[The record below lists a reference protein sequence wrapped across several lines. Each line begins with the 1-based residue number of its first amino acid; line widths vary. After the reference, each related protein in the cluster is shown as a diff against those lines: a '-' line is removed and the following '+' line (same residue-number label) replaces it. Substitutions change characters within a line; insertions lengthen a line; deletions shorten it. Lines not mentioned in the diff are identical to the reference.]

1 MIEPAEQTGQLPET
15 LPEHK
20 VGTAFTFFGLICIGT
35 LALLRAMVE
44 HDPFPMWGADPFVF
58 APPAVGL
65 SPVMA
70 IVLNLG
76 VVLAGCFTLIGIM
89 LRRGSIGLAL
99 PVLLAIG
106 AATIAYHALQS
117 IETVLDGSN
126 LLAIVTVL
134 FVASL
139 AHTIPSAQQILGAIS
154 ISFAIVLVL
163 MGAYE
168 MFVLHP
174 NMLAEYHATR
184 DFFLAA
190 RGWSPDSVQALG
202 YERRLNQAEP
212 IAWFGLTNVFASFAG
227 ASSAGLFMLGWSLKR
242 AGQPI
247 KHWGWA
253 ILGGAVALLGLL
265 MTGAKGGL
273 GALALAIVISV
284 IAMLLT
290 KRRLDGRIIIAGCVV
305 VLLGVLCRGLLG
317 ERLSELSMLF
327 RAQYAQGSVA
337 MFLDHPVVG
346 VGPGAFQEHYM
357 VLKPD
362 LSPEDVSSAHSV
374 VFDLLATLGFGGLAL
389 IGLFVGVLRRIRPTL
404 GADPDV
410 SKLDQRRNLQIIALC
425 IAIISIVSIRIGSPA
440 MDVNLLLVQAL
451 ASLAWGRCA
460 IGLYMLMDH
469 AVARRW
475 ALFACA
481 AVLSIHAMIELT
493 PTWIVSG
500 LLWALMIGQAATTS
514 GSNAQP
520 RKIERLIPVGL
531 VVTLL
536 GVGSVIGSRLPT
548 LIEWELKLS
557 AATAIATDFQDQRA
571 IADPLAIA
579 DLEFDARGLA
589 IDELLLAANA
599 RPTHTKT
606 WIAATQQMLW
616 QGSALL
622 ASGHSVQAGRRWQDA
637 ANAMEAGAD
646 ASTGAGGY
654 QWLGKIYASRAE
666 TFPTAP
672 DRTMWLREAQEAWEA
687 AFLRSP
693 HDPFRAINLMENA
706 IELGDQAAAYLWAQ
720 VVINLNDQRRLDP
733 LSQLGERPIM
743 RARTIVA
750 RGVPSE
756 P

>member
-1 MIEPAEQTGQLPET
+1 MIEPAGQTRIQV
-15 LPEHK
+15 EHRA
-20 VGTAFTFFGLICIGT
+20 GTGIALFGLMCMGT

-70 IVLNLG
+70 IALNLG
-76 VVLAGCFTLIGIM
+76 VVLASCFTLIGIM
-89 LRRGSIGLAL
+89 LRRRSIGLTL

-106 AATIAYHALQS
+106 AAAIAYHALQS

-139 AHTIPSAQQILGAIS
+139 AHTIPSTQRILGAIT

-184 DFFLAA
+184 DSFLEA

-227 ASSAGLFMLGWSLKR
+227 ASCAGLFMLGWALKR
-242 AGQPI
+242 AEQPI
-247 KHWGWA
+247 MLWGWA
-253 ILGGAVALLGLL
+253 IFGGVLALLGLL

-273 GALALAIVISV
+273 GALALGLVISV
-284 IAMLLT
+284 IAVLFI
-290 KRRLDGRIIIAGCVV
+290 KRKLDGRAIIAACSF
-305 VLLGVLCRGLLG
+305 VLLAVFCRGLLG
-317 ERLSELSMLF
+317 ERLGELSLLF
-327 RAQYAQGSVA
+327 RAQYAQGSVT
-337 MFLDHPVVG
+337 MFLEHPFVG
-346 VGPGAFQEHYM
+346 VGPGAFQDHYM

-374 VFDLLATLGFGGLAL
+374 VFDLLATLGLGGLAL
-389 IGLFVGVLRRIRPTL
+389 IGLFVGLLTRIRPMHGT
-404 GADPDV
+404 DSDV
-410 SKLDQRRNLQIIALC
+410 SKEDQRRNFQIIALC
-425 IAIISIVSIRIGSPA
+425 IAVASIISIRIGSPA

-451 ASLAWGRCA
+451 ASLVWGACA
-460 IGLYMLMDH
+460 IGLYRLMDC
-469 AVARRW
+469 VGARRW

-500 LLWALMIGQAATTS
+500 PLWALMIGQAATTNRS
-514 GSNAQP
+514 KPQP
-520 RKIERLIPVGL
+520 RIERMIPVGL
-531 VVTLL
+531 VLTLL
-536 GVGSVIGSRLPT
+536 IAGSVIGSRVPT
-548 LIEWELKLS
+548 LIDWESKLS
-557 AATAIATDFQDQRA
+557 AATAIAIDFQDQRG

-579 DLEFDARGLA
+579 DLEFDARGMA
-589 IDELLLAANA
+589 IEELLLAANA

-606 WIAATQQMLW
+606 WISATQQMLW

-622 ASGHSVQAGRRWQDA
+622 ASGHTAQAEQRWQNA
-637 ANAMEAGAD
+637 ASAMKVGAD
-646 ASTGAGGY
+646 VSTGAGGY
-654 QWLGKIYASRAE
+654 QWLGNIYASRAQA
-666 TFPTAP
+666 FPTDP
-672 DRTMWLREAQEAWEA
+672 DRIIWLREAQYAWET

-693 HDPFRAINLMENA
+693 HDPFRAMKLMEYA
-706 IELGDQAAAYLWAQ
+706 IELGDQPAAYHWAQ
-720 VVINLNDQRRLDP
+720 VVINLNDLRRLDP

-743 RARTIVA
+743 WARTIVA

>member
-1 MIEPAEQTGQLPET
+1 MIDPAGQTRIQV
-15 LPEHK
+15 EHRA
-20 VGTAFTFFGLICIGT
+20 GTGIALFGLMCMGT
-35 LALLRAMVE
+35 LALLRTMVE

-58 APPAVGL
+58 TPPAVGL

-76 VVLAGCFTLIGIM
+76 VVLAGCFALIGIM
-89 LRRGSIGLAL
+89 LRRRCIGLTL

-106 AATIAYHALQS
+106 AAAIAYHALQS

-139 AHTIPSAQQILGAIS
+139 AHTIPSAQRIFGAIT

-174 NMLAEYHATR
+174 NLLAEYHATR
-184 DFFLAA
+184 DSFLAA

-227 ASSAGLFMLGWSLKR
+227 ASCAGLFMLGWTLKR

-247 KHWGWA
+247 KLWGWA
-253 ILGGAVALLGLL
+253 ILGGVLALLGLL

-273 GALALAIVISV
+273 GALALGLVISV
-284 IAMLLT
+284 IAVLFA
-290 KRRLDGRIIIAGCVV
+290 KRKLDGRAIIAACSF
-305 VLLGVLCRGLLG
+305 VLLAVFCRGLLG
-317 ERLSELSMLF
+317 ERLGELSLLF

-337 MFLDHPVVG
+337 MFLEHPFVG

-374 VFDLLATLGFGGLAL
+374 VFDMLATLGLGGLAL
-389 IGLFVGVLRRIRPTL
+389 IGLFVGLLARIRPML
-404 GADPDV
+404 AADTDV
-410 SKLDQRRNLQIIALC
+410 SKEDQRRNFQIIALC
-425 IAIISIVSIRIGSPA
+425 IAVASIISIRIGSPA

-451 ASLAWGRCA
+451 ASLAWGGCA
-460 IGLYMLMDH
+460 IGLYRLMGR
-469 AVARRW
+469 VGARRW

-514 GSNAQP
+514 GSKPQP

-531 VVTLL
+531 AVTLL
-536 GVGSVIGSRLPT
+536 IAGSVIGSRVPT
-548 LIEWELKLS
+548 LIDWESKLS
-557 AATAIATDFQDQRA
+557 TATAIAIDFQDQRG
-571 IADPLAIA
+571 ITDPLAIA
-579 DLEFDARGLA
+579 DLEFDARGMA
-589 IDELLLAANA
+589 IEELLLAANA

-622 ASGHSVQAGRRWQDA
+622 ASGHTAQAEQRWQNA
-637 ANAMEAGAD
+637 ASAMKVGAET
-646 ASTGAGGY
+646 STGAGGY
-654 QWLGKIYASRAE
+654 QWLGNIYASRAQ
-666 TFPTAP
+666 TFPTDP
-672 DRTMWLREAQEAWEA
+672 DRIIWLREAQDAWET

-693 HDPFRAINLMENA
+693 HDPFRAMKLMKNA
-706 IELGDQAAAYLWAQ
+706 IELGDQPAAYHWAQ
-720 VVINLNDQRRLDP
+720 VVIKLNDLRRLDP

-743 RARTIVA
+743 RARTVVA